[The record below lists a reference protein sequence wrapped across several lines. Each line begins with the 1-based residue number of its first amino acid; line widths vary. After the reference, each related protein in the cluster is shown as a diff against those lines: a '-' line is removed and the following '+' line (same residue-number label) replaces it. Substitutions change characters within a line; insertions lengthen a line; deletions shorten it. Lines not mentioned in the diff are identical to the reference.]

1 MIHRPDIN
9 PVAFH
14 IGPFSIF
21 WYGLMYL
28 FSFIAC
34 WGLLAWRIKRSPFDR
49 GYTLEQLSDIIFYAA
64 LGVII
69 GGRLGY
75 MLFYAWPSLMASPLS
90 IFKVWQGGMS
100 FHGGLIGVIIALG
113 LYGYKINK
121 SLVDLT
127 DFIAPVVPIGL
138 AAGRIGNFINGE
150 LWGRVSDVPWAMIFP
165 NKDNL
170 PRHPS
175 QLYEFFLEGVVMFII
190 LWFFSQKP
198 RPRWAVSG
206 LFLLCYGLFR
216 FCLEFFR
223 EPDAQIGFV
232 ALGWLTKGQL
242 LSLPMFILGV
252 FMFAFAYRNKGKKA
266 CSNI

>member
-1 MIHRPDIN
+1 MIYHEMN

-34 WGLLAWRIKRSPFDR
+34 WGMLALRITRSRFAR
-49 GYTLEQLSDIIFYAA
+49 GFTLEQLSDIIFYAA

-75 MLFYAWPSLMASPLS
+75 MFFYAWPTLIAHPLS
-90 IFKVWQGGMS
+90 LFMVWQGGMS
-100 FHGGLIGVIIALG
+100 FHGGLIGVILALG
-113 LYGYKINK
+113 LYAYRINK
-121 SLVDLT
+121 SVIDIT
-127 DFIAPVVPIGL
+127 DFVAPVVPIGL

-150 LWGRVSDVPWAMIFP
+150 LWGRVTNAPWAMVFP
-165 NKDNL
+165 NGDHL

-175 QLYEFFLEGVVMFII
+175 QLYEFLFEGIILFII
-190 LWFFSQKP
+190 LWWYSQKS
-198 RPRWAVSG
+198 RPRCAVSG

-216 FCLEFFR
+216 FCIEFFR
-223 EPDAQIGFV
+223 EPDAQMGFV
-232 ALGWLTKGQL
+232 AFGWMTKGQL

-252 FMFAFAYRNKGKKA
+252 AMLVWAYTHRENKT
-266 CSNI
+266 CNNI

>member
-1 MIHRPDIN
+1 MIQYPSIN

-28 FSFIAC
+28 FSFVAC
-34 WGLLAWRIKRSPFDR
+34 WGVLALRIKRSHFDR
-49 GYTLEQLSDIIFYAA
+49 GFTLEQLSDIIFYAA
-64 LGVII
+64 LGVVV

-75 MLFYAWPSLMASPLS
+75 MLFYAWPTFITNPLS
-90 IFKVWQGGMS
+90 ILKVWQGGMS
-100 FHGGLIGVIIALG
+100 FHGGFLGVLIALS
-113 LYGYKINK
+113 LYAYKINK

-138 AAGRIGNFINGE
+138 AAGRIGNFVNGE
-150 LWGRVSDVPWAMIFP
+150 LWGRVTDVPWAMIFP
-165 NKDNL
+165 NGGNL

-175 QLYEFFLEGVVMFII
+175 QLYEFLLEGVAMFVI
-190 LWFFSQKP
+190 LWFYSQKP

-206 LFLLCYGLFR
+206 LFLICYGLFR
-216 FCLEFFR
+216 FCIEFFR
-223 EPDAQIGFV
+223 QPDAQIGFI
-232 ALGWLTKGQL
+232 AFGWLTKGQL
-242 LSLPMFILGV
+242 LSLPMFILGIG
-252 FMFAFAYRNKGKKA
+252 MLIGAYTFRGNKT